1 MKRDHVANVG
11 QELTRCTLYGYE
23 LLCSKVS
30 RTDGSV
36 VSALP
41 RFADYYI
48 DEEKR
53 QWNKSIADETKRI
66 ISTGWFQPDQSK
78 CVPLTEW
85 HQTDGTAKNLG
96 DEIGGL
102 MLLLLSGGEPIE
114 KREGKQVGS
123 RYNTTVWG
131 TGTKWGVGGV
141 CFDFRAVRGPKTR
154 EVFLKHGC
162 NVPAIYGDPALLLP
176 YFYDPRPYIK
186 VDQTIDLCMI
196 PHMDDYSSIERF
208 EWWWS
213 LVESSPPDISSRFG
227 TIDLTATN
235 QAGGTVRL
243 IDIRTPD
250 AASFVNILSTCK
262 RVASA
267 SLHGIILAEAYKIPW
282 SWVQLSGKVEKD
294 FKYHDFFLS
303 VGISPE
309 SCKPLRVTSSTTIK
323 EIISHIEIPK
333 QRGQTLYN
341 PISLL
346 DACPFCRTDIVDRL
360 KEEIEDR
367 MSGSRS
373 KSIEQMAFVCPLI
386 WSQ

>member
-1 MKRDHVANVG
+1 MMDVV
-11 QELTRCTLYGYE
+11 LI
-23 LLCSKVS
+23 
-30 RTDGSV
+30 GSV
-36 VSALP
+36 LNYLVSN
-41 RFADYYI
+41 Y
-48 DEEKR
+48 
-53 QWNKSIADETKRI
+53 NHS
-66 ISTGWFQPDQSK
+66 S
-78 CVPLTEW
+78 
-85 HQTDGTAKNLG
+85 
-96 DEIGGL
+96 
-102 MLLLLSGGEPIE
+102 
-114 KREGKQVGS
+114 KQVGS

-162 NVPAIYGDPALLLP
+162 NVPDIYGDPALLLP

-196 PHMDDYSSIERF
+196 PHMGDYSSIERF

-267 SLHGIILAEAYKIPW
+267 SLHGIILAEAYEIPW
-282 SWVQLSGKVEKD
+282 SWVQLSRKVEKD

-367 MSGSRS
+367 MSDQNRS
-373 KSIEQMAFVCPLI
+373 NKWLSFVP
-386 WSQ
+386 